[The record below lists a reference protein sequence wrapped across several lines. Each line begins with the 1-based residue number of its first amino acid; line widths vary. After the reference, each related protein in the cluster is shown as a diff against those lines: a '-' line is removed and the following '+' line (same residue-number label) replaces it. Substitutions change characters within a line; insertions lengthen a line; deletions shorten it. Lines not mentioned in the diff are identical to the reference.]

1 VLPQWHGR
9 QAVKRKCAVT
19 GAGGYVGSRIV
30 AYMQAHGWDVLALTR
45 SRGSRLQAGSASYSL
60 EDGIS
65 SDTLQGIDALI
76 HCAYDFQPVT
86 QKDIWRINVEGT
98 ARLFAA
104 AHKAAVD
111 RIVCVSTISAYAGCR
126 SLYGK
131 AKLAIEEEARK
142 VGGVVVRPGLVY
154 GREAGG
160 MVGSLNRKM
169 ASTKVVPLIG
179 NGSWMLYL
187 SFDDDLCEL
196 IYRLCQKAD
205 DREHG
210 LITAASSHGK
220 SFRELLSDLALAHG
234 KAPVFFS
241 VPWRMVWLGLRLLET
256 AGIRVNFR
264 SDSVLGLVYPNPR
277 PSFRELHE
285 FGMTFRNFNPGLL
298 E

>member
-1 VLPQWHGR
+1 M
-9 QAVKRKCAVT
+9 KRKCAVT
-19 GAGGYVGSRIV
+19 GASGYVGSRIG
-30 AYMQAHGWDVLALTR
+30 AYMQSHGWDVLALTR
-45 SRGSRLQAGSASYSL
+45 SSGSRLQAGSASYSL
-60 EDGIS
+60 EGGIS
-65 SDTLQGIDALI
+65 SDSLQGIDALI

-98 ARLFAA
+98 ARLFDAA
-104 AHKAAVD
+104 RKAGVD

-142 VGGVVVRPGLVY
+142 VGGVIVRPGLVY

-160 MVGSLNRKM
+160 MLGSLNRKM
-169 ASTKVVPLIG
+169 ASAKVIPLIG
-179 NGSWMLYL
+179 NGSWMMYL
-187 SFDDDLCEL
+187 TFDDDLCDL
-196 IYRLCQKAD
+196 IYRLCQKPGN
-205 DREHG
+205 RKHG

-220 SFRELLSDLALAHG
+220 SFRALLSDLTLAHG
-234 KAPVFFS
+234 KAPVFFP
-241 VPWRMVWLGLRLLET
+241 VPWRIVWFGLRLLET
-256 AGIRVNFR
+256 AGIRMDFR

-277 PSFRELHE
+277 PSFRELQE

>member
-160 MVGSLNRKM
+160 MLGSLNRKM
-169 ASTKVVPLIG
+169 ASAKVVPLIG
-179 NGSWMLYL
+179 NGSWMMYL
-187 SFDDDLCEL
+187 TFDDDLCEL
-196 IYRLCQKAD
+196 IYRICQKSG
-205 DREHG
+205 DRKPG
-210 LITAASSHGK
+210 LITAASSRGK
-220 SFRELLSDLALAHG
+220 TFRELLSDLALAHG
-234 KAPVFFS
+234 KAPVFFPI
-241 VPWRMVWLGLRLLET
+241 PWSMVWLGLRLLET
-256 AGIRVNFR
+256 MGIRVDFR

-277 PSFRELHE
+277 PSFRELQE
-285 FGMTFRNFNPGLL
+285 FGTTFRDFSPELL
-298 E
+298 K